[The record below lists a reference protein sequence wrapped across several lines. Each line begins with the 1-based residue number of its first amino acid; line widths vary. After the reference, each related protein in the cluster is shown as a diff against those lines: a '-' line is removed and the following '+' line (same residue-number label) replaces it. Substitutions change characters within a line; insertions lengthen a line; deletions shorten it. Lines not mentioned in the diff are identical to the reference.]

1 MSKDKT
7 PSQPVPQLRFPE
19 FRDAAPWVP
28 TSLAKAF
35 RTITNGKA
43 NAQDHDEDGKYPLF
57 DRSETIKR
65 SPAYMFDAD
74 AVILPG
80 EGAHFTPRRFSGKFN
95 LHQRAYAL
103 MDCSED
109 IDFTYYA
116 LDEGKGRLAN
126 KAVQS
131 TVRSLRMPII
141 EKFTIAC
148 PDPAEQRKIAECLG
162 SLDDWIAAETEALE
176 TLRRHKTGLMQQLF
190 PRPGETR
197 PRLRFPE
204 FKDGPAWDTPA
215 MSDIYGFRP
224 TNSLSRDQ
232 LNYDE
237 GMIYNIHYGDIH
249 TKFQSQ
255 FRIENERVPR
265 VLPAIAEELGDRLHL
280 CQEGDIILADASED
294 LNDVGKAIE
303 LISLGGQR
311 VVSGTHTIHATRL
324 GDKPTLGFGGYLFQS
339 AAVRRG
345 IQKEAQGAKVY
356 GISPTRIASVPL
368 PMPPT
373 TNEQSKIAECLGSLD
388 AQILAQSETLAGL
401 REHKRGLMQQLFP
414 APDTAEGG
422 G

>member
-1 MSKDKT
+1 M
-7 PSQPVPQLRFPE
+7 Q
-19 FRDAAPWVP
+19 
-28 TSLAKAF
+28 
-35 RTITNGKA
+35 
-43 NAQDHDEDGKYPLF
+43 
-57 DRSETIKR
+57 
-65 SPAYMFDAD
+65 
-74 AVILPG
+74 
-80 EGAHFTPRRFSGKFN
+80 
-95 LHQRAYAL
+95 
-103 MDCSED
+103 
-109 IDFTYYA
+109 
-116 LDEGKGRLAN
+116 
-126 KAVQS
+126 
-131 TVRSLRMPII
+131 
-141 EKFTIAC
+141 
-148 PDPAEQRKIAECLG
+148 EQQKIADCLS
-162 SLDDWIAAETEALE
+162 SLDALISAQADKID
-176 TLRRHKTGLMQQLF
+176 TFKTHKKGLMQQLF

-204 FKDGPAWDTPA
+204 FKEGPAWHTPA
-215 MSDIYGFRP
+215 MSDVYEFRP

-232 LNYDE
+232 LNYKD
-237 GMIYNIHYGDIH
+237 GATYNIHYGDIH
-249 TKFQSQ
+249 TKFQAQ
-255 FRIENERVPR
+255 FRLESERVPR
-265 VLPAIAEELGDRLHL
+265 IIPEVAEELGDRFHL
-280 CQEGDIILADASED
+280 CHEGDIILADASED

-324 GDKPTLGFGGYLFQS
+324 GNKPTLGFGGYLFQS

-401 REHKRGLMQQLFP
+401 REHKRGLMEQLFP